1 MWMMIQR
8 EVDPGALVEH
18 VSRSS
23 DRSSGASM
31 LPAGPTE
38 EEQEELLDYS
48 PVPPRK
54 TQMVL
59 VPFRPGARLKP
70 LPYSLDDENP

>member
-1 MWMMIQR
+1 MIQR
-8 EVDPGALVEH
+8 DVDPAALVEH

-23 DRSSGASM
+23 ARSSAASV

-38 EEQEELLDYS
+38 EEQEELLNYS
-48 PVPPRK
+48 PVPPRN

-59 VPFRPGARLKP
+59 VRFRPGARLKP
-70 LPYSLDDENP
+70 LPYSLDEENP

>member
-1 MWMMIQR
+1 MIQR
-8 EVDPGALVEH
+8 DVDPAALAEQ

-23 DRSSGASM
+23 GRCSGAAL
-31 LPAGPTE
+31 LPAGPTA

-48 PVPPRK
+48 PVPPRN

-59 VPFRPGARLKP
+59 VRFRPGARLKP
-70 LPYSLDDENP
+70 LPYSLDEENP